1 MAGRLF
7 FAGTAALTALALAA
21 TPAFGSELDRACTR
35 DVIAATPAAAVRPDL
50 EVALEAIFDA
60 NPAPSIET
68 ADGLT
73 GFSETMEVLV
83 VRIENGKP
91 VIGCVDTKEAARRF
105 LTAPAVD
112 GKAEEK

>member
-7 FAGTAALTALALAA
+7 FAATAALGALALTA
-21 TPAFGSELDRACTR
+21 TTALGSELDRACTR
-35 DVIAATPAAAVRPDL
+35 DVIAASPAATVRPDL
-50 EVALEAIFDA
+50 EVALEAIFDTL
-60 NPAPSIET
+60 PAPSIET
-68 ADGLT
+68 TDGVT

-105 LTAPAVD
+105 LTGPAVD